1 MALLIVAAGALVLL
15 YSRFGRTVYA
25 VGGSEQSARLMGLNA
40 ARTKVLVYV
49 ISGTCGG
56 LAGLVLTAYSGAGYP
71 RNGIGTE
78 LDVIAAVVIGGTLL
92 SGGTGYVIGSMIGV
106 FVYGTI
112 KTVISFLGAEQSWT
126 RIIIGLLL
134 LLFIV
139 IQRFIVF
146 RSERPR

>member
-1 MALLIVAAGALVLL
+1 
-15 YSRFGRTVYA
+15 
-25 VGGSEQSARLMGLNA
+25 
-40 ARTKVLVYV
+40 
-49 ISGTCGG
+49 

-92 SGGTGYVIGSMIGV
+92 SGGTGYVLGSMIGV

-126 RIIIGLLL
+126 RISIGLLL
-134 LLFIV
+134 LVFIV
-139 IQRFIVF
+139 VQRMIVF
-146 RSERPR
+146 RSERRR